1 MVSGDVVKSAK
12 CVATEPR
19 RRRNTGW
26 WMATGPKRPSKK
38 KDGGR
43 QTRSVLAT
51 TLSSSCLAVSAVAVP
66 TPVPQNLVSFTDY
79 PVSNV
84 LEKLLIDKTTGRRLT
99 MGGAQGAV
107 TEITP
112 ALLSRKPS
120 PVLPRVEKSRETQG
134 ARTKKNAEVFTPSWL
149 CAKMNDFLDV
159 EMLSDREATGVS
171 LLRDDAHRGS
181 GALAASFDWRRYVDT
196 RILEITCGE
205 APFIVS
211 RYDAATGKLIPVKER
226 IGLLDRK
233 LRAVNEN
240 AADEDEW
247 MKWAVRAYESVYGYE
262 YQGDS
267 LAIARANLLITFA
280 ENLEARWGR
289 KATIHELTI
298 IANRIAWNFWQMDG
312 LTGMVSVW
320 KTIEIQHLPGF
331 DPPKQPE
338 QMEFFSEPKEEK
350 KGTPLRQ
357 NKACVIFDWR
367 ARRPITYN
375 EIGKVA
381 CPHAATNKKGTKT
394 MKFDYAIGNPP
405 YQEETGG
412 TCTSDK
418 PIYNVFM
425 DESYKV
431 ADKVELITPARFLFN
446 AGATPKAW
454 NKKMLADPHLKVL
467 EYTQKS
473 DVVFANTDIKGGVA
487 VTYHDVTRE
496 FGTIDTFTSFPEL
509 NAILKKVE
517 SKAEGSLADI
527 ISNRGL
533 YRFSKKAYAEHPE
546 ELKKTSDP
554 RISTDAF
561 EEMPSLFT
569 EEKPKDGHEYFKL
582 LGNLKGRRV
591 YRWFRIDYYVPVNNL
606 TKFKVVLPNA
616 NGSGAIGEVL
626 STPIISTPMIG
637 FTETYISVGEFGNK
651 TEAEACL
658 KYVKTKFAR
667 TMLGVLKITQH
678 NSAPVWRKV
687 PLQDFTSKS
696 DINWSGTI
704 EEIDRQLYKK
714 YKLTKA
720 EIKFIETHV
729 KAME

>member
-1 MVSGDVVKSAK
+1 
-12 CVATEPR
+12 
-19 RRRNTGW
+19 
-26 WMATGPKRPSKK
+26 MATGPKRPSKK

-66 TPVPQNLVSFTDY
+66 TPVPQNLFSFTDY

-99 MGGAQGAV
+99 MGGAQGVAV
-107 TEITP
+107 EITP
-112 ALLSRKPS
+112 SLLSRKPT
-120 PVLPRVEKSRETQG
+120 PVLPRVEKSREAQG

-159 EMLSDREATGVS
+159 EMLSDREATEVS
-171 LLRDDAHRGS
+171 LPRDAAHRGS
-181 GALAASFDWRRYVDT
+181 GALAASLDWRRYVDT

-240 AADEDEW
+240 AADEEEW

-289 KATIHELTI
+289 KATTHELTAT
-298 IANRIAWNFWQMDG
+298 ANRIVWNFWQMDG
-312 LTGMVSVW
+312 LTGMVSAW

-331 DPPKQPE
+331 DPPKPPE

-357 NKACVIFDWR
+357 EKACIIFDWR
-367 ARRPITYN
+367 ARRPVTYN
-375 EIGKVA
+375 EIGR
-381 CPHAATNKKGTKT
+381 AASMMQPVGSRVPRDRKSNSTKGTKT
-394 MKFDYAIGNPP
+394 MRFDYAIGNPP
-405 YQEETGG
+405 YQEDTMD
-412 TCTSDK
+412 TSDK
-418 PIYNVFM
+418 PIYNIFM
-425 DESYKV
+425 DGAYDV

-446 AGATPKAW
+446 AGKTPKAW
-454 NKKMLADPHLKVL
+454 NEKMLSDPHLKVL
-467 EYTQKS
+467 EYTQNS
-473 DVVFANTDIKGGVA
+473 ATVFSNTDIKGGVA
-487 VTYHDVTRE
+487 ITYRDRTND
-496 FGTIDTFTSFPEL
+496 FGAIETYSIFPEL
-509 NAILKKVE
+509 NTILHKVVTGHGFE
-517 SKAEGSLADI
+517 TIMGSIFQQNKWDLDI
-527 ISNRGL
+527 VL
-533 YRFSKKAYAEHPE
+533 KEHPE
-546 ELKKTSDP
+546 IKKSIGSCGTERRLTTP
-554 RISTDAF
+554 IFNLGIFR
-561 EEMPSLFT
+561 
-569 EEKPKDGHEYFKL
+569 EEKQKGDVKILGLINNKRRYKFIERKYIQDN
-582 LGNLKGRRV
+582 GNLDK
-591 YRWFRIDYYVPVNNL
+591 Y
-606 TKFKVVLPNA
+606 KVILPA
-616 NGSGAIGEVL
+616 SNGSGALGEALSMPLCGMPLCGYTQSFIG
-626 STPIISTPMIG
+626 IG
-637 FTETYISVGEFGNK
+637 AFEKKV
-651 TEAEACL
+651 EAEAAL
-658 KYVKTKFAR
+658 KYVKSKFVR
-667 TMLGVLKITQH
+667 VMLGILKVTQH
-678 NSAPVWRKV
+678 NHKPAWRYV
-687 PLQDFTSKS
+687 PLQDFTSAS
-696 DINWSGTI
+696 DIDWSGTV
-704 EEIDRQLYKK
+704 EEIDQQLYKK

>member
-1 MVSGDVVKSAK
+1 
-12 CVATEPR
+12 
-19 RRRNTGW
+19 
-26 WMATGPKRPSKK
+26 MATGPKRPSKK

-99 MGGAQGAV
+99 MGGAQGAA

-159 EMLSDREATGVS
+159 EMSSAREATEVS
-171 LLRDDAHRGS
+171 LPRDAAHRGS

-289 KATIHELTI
+289 KATTHELTA
-298 IANRIAWNFWQMDG
+298 IANRIVWNFWQMDG

-331 DPPKQPE
+331 DPPKPPE

-357 NKACVIFDWR
+357 EKACVIFDWR
-367 ARRPITYN
+367 ARRPVAYN
-375 EIGKVA
+375 EIGR
-381 CPHAATNKKGTKT
+381 AASTMSPLVGSRVPRDRKSTSTKGTKT

-405 YQEETGG
+405 YQEETIGDNK
-412 TCTSDK
+412 TYAPPVYHK
-418 PIYNVFM
+418 FM
-425 DESYKV
+425 DETYKV
-431 ADKVELITPARFLFN
+431 ADKVELITPGRFLFD
-446 AGATPKAW
+446 AGSTPKSW
-454 NKKMLADPHLKVL
+454 NQKMLGDSHLKVL
-467 EYTQKS
+467 EYHADAKK
-473 DVVFANTDIKGGVA
+473 VFPTITDLTGGV
-487 VTYHDVTRE
+487 VITYHDAEKEWHPIEV
-496 FGTIDTFTSFPEL
+496 FTQYQEL
-509 NAILKKVE
+509 NAILQKVE
-517 SKAEGSLADI
+517 NAKDFQSIMDI
-527 ISNRGL
+527 VLSRTV
-533 YRFSKKAYAEHPE
+533 YRLTEQLHQDFPE
-546 ELKKTSDP
+546 AASQLS
-554 RISTDAF
+554 
-561 EEMPSLFT
+561 
-569 EEKPKDGHEYFKL
+569 DGHMFDMASNIFSRLPNIFLAEVPEGEDLTEYVKV
-582 LGNLKGRRV
+582 LGRVDGDRV
-591 YRWFRIDYYVPVNNL
+591 YRYVKREYVNDVKNL
-606 TKFKVVLPNA
+606 DTYKVVLARADGAAGTIGKPIPARVLGSLQLEVPHVGLTESFLSIGAFKSKIEARNA
-616 NGSGAIGEVL
+616 
-626 STPIISTPMIG
+626 
-637 FTETYISVGEFGNK
+637 
-651 TEAEACL
+651 L
-658 KYVKTKFAR
+658 KYCKTRFTR
-667 TMLGVLKITQH
+667 ILVGILKNTQDITPQK
-678 NSAPVWRKV
+678 WRYV
-687 PLQDFTSKS
+687 PLQDFTSAS
-696 DINWSGTI
+696 DIDWSGSV
-704 EEIDRQLYKK
+704 EEIDKQLYKK